1 MRSRT
6 CARDRERSRSLRS
19 QSRGKSQLSQE
30 ERGAVK
36 AKKERRP
43 AEKMRSR
50 TSVRD
55 RGRSRNPRLKRS
67 KSHFR
72 LMERDEDGSEKPEE
86 RGAGK
91 ERGKSQSQ
99 KTRSGSLRRSF
110 RSKSRMRQ
118 KEKEGSRICVDE
130 RRSKSQRRQEKI
142 GTSRDLVEEE
152 KERRRYHRKGS
163 RSKSQLR
170 QREGGAGRTCARDK
184 SERSKSQWRQEER
197 GNGSRAESLLG
208 RSPLHGVGDGK
219 ERSTHQN
226 RQSRSDGHFRHQEQR
241 DGRRGRGLVRRR
253 NERSRSPLHGKG
265 ERAAYGEG
273 GDQEVYSRSGG
284 VKNIDRTRL
293 APAMESR
300 RESKSSQ
307 PWEDDTRGSKKLT
320 GESGLEKSCYGKKD
334 EVGREFEELCK
345 KEWLVGEV
353 KRLEKV
359 VKERTAK
366 RLKGKRDSSSGV
378 DEQGSERNRDL
389 VAHLEEKYEK
399 IMEGEKHVQDELN
412 SSLSE
417 SNEDWKHNSPL
428 ETSKIVEQFKV
439 DAGLVLVKTLNLK
452 EENVTMEEVFDSEVK
467 TKMKEKVAEIEEEVY
482 DPEVPTNSSNSS
494 EVEDEERN
502 AAMKIIQ
509 NNLAK
514 LWVKKVQGK
523 AHLVDVNSKLVS
535 LKEELLSVEKDYESL
550 VVKEIRLKQKLQ

>member
-1 MRSRT
+1 M
-6 CARDRERSRSLRS
+6 
-19 QSRGKSQLSQE
+19 G
-30 ERGAVK
+30 
-36 AKKERRP
+36 
-43 AEKMRSR
+43 
-50 TSVRD
+50 
-55 RGRSRNPRLKRS
+55 
-67 KSHFR
+67 
-72 LMERDEDGSEKPEE
+72 
-86 RGAGK
+86 
-91 ERGKSQSQ
+91 
-99 KTRSGSLRRSF
+99 
-110 RSKSRMRQ
+110 
-118 KEKEGSRICVDE
+118 
-130 RRSKSQRRQEKI
+130 
-142 GTSRDLVEEE
+142 
-152 KERRRYHRKGS
+152 
-163 RSKSQLR
+163 
-170 QREGGAGRTCARDK
+170 
-184 SERSKSQWRQEER
+184 
-197 GNGSRAESLLG
+197 
-208 RSPLHGVGDGK
+208 
-219 ERSTHQN
+219 
-226 RQSRSDGHFRHQEQR
+226 
-241 DGRRGRGLVRRR
+241 RR

-307 PWEDDTRGSKKLT
+307 PWGDNTRGSKKLK

-334 EVGREFEELCK
+334 EVGREFEESCK

-417 SNEDWKHNSPL
+417 RNEDWEHNLPL

-494 EVEDEERN
+494 EV
-502 AAMKIIQ
+502 
-509 NNLAK
+509 
-514 LWVKKVQGK
+514 
-523 AHLVDVNSKLVS
+523 S
-535 LKEELLSVEKDYESL
+535 
-550 VVKEIRLKQKLQ
+550 